1 MTMEKDG
8 FWKKTAVYGGFI
20 AGTLLVGA
28 LAGYLISG
36 SMGFYESLNKPPLS
50 PPGKV
55 FPAVWSVL
63 YILMGIGAARVFL
76 SGKEGRKAALV
87 LYGVQL
93 LFNFCW
99 SLLFFNARM
108 FLAAFLWLIVLL
120 ALIATMF
127 AVFRRLDRAA
137 GWMQLPYL
145 LWVAFAGYLNCAVW
159 LLNR

>member
-1 MTMEKDG
+1 MEKDG
-8 FWKKTAVYGGFI
+8 FWKKAAVYGGFI